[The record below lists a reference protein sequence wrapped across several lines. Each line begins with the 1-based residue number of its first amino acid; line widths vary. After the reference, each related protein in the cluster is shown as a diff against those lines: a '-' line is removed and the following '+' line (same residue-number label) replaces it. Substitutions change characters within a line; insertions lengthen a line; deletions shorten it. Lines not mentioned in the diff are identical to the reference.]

1 MPGRRAPFL
10 PEKQATTPTA
20 VKQWRNLTRMHADG
34 GVVSHATS
42 PARMS
47 AIVSSGHVLPSTAPG
62 RAQHGIGA
70 YFLNSPEPAWSHGR
84 TALAVSGNDGTRR
97 GLEAA
102 GSANRA
108 GVLRTA
114 GTSFPL
120 ARGDTFIAGSSN
132 PVIDLA
138 RSAAQRA
145 GMRVVAPEVARAFA
159 ERAPNGASLALDST
173 AKRGLIRALRGKEA
187 GAPVGMSKEKHRALS
202 RADAHFTAQNP
213 NWDEFVQHA
222 KRKSFVKAVGA
233 DPRADA
239 TLRRHVEQMHQL
251 HAGKRIKTVTG
262 DTGKYQ
268 VVKKP
273 QGGLA
278 CTCPDWRYRRSVSF
292 GEDQKCK
299 HIRAHE
305 AAQEKTGSV
314 LLRQTPWSQRPQLLA
329 DTLKRNLHLPDGYQL
344 QEAKGARFLGIGA
357 PTAKLKITDS
367 AGNSIHDR
375 SIFGENPAKV
385 QLERSGLFRP
395 TWDTYANSL
404 FLKPEH
410 HGHGVGSALVR
421 AIQHSAHDLQ
431 TTGVNTIAMDKGRY
445 AWTRVPG
452 ATFADDETKKY
463 MHETHQNWRAR
474 AGNEHRPV
482 LSSAA
487 APHEYPKEFLLQDD
501 LFEDH
506 VPFSVPLRFPTL
518 PSPGTPM
525 QHTPSVKAAAS
536 PVLIG
541 AALGGV
547 AGAAREHIKQRPE
560 RDAYRMHGDLGNI
573 SPDVAKDRAKGRL
586 RRVMGAGAGG
596 AILGGLA
603 GKMVQ
608 KAVPAARSAVQ
619 TVSHDAGHHFGR
631 GAVEGAR
638 ANIGDSPPKGR
649 LWRMMLGGL
658 AAEKSA
664 GLSDNIASARAHAT
678 MAIAG
683 RTDPVAAGVAGVGGA
698 LEGFG
703 KNMLRTATKGSVPTK
718 NPIAQA
724 AGTVARKAGGTMG
737 RLGSLMQRLA
747 PVAAMA
753 VT

>member
-1 MPGRRAPFL
+1 MPSSAPTPLAHSRWSERPALLHAALGRHLGNLPHGVAADTTTRRALGVLHPEAAITLRTPEGENISEEDGWAEGTAGVSLRKHLFRRKWDMEADALYLKKQHQGKGIGGHVFQGMTRAARDLGVDNITLQADDQGKAVWAKMPGMQFQKHEARQAPGAYSSWRSQHGG
-10 PEKQATTPTA
+10 PE
-20 VKQWRNLTRMHADG
+20 L
-34 GVVSHATS
+34 HATAS
-42 PARMS
+42 PAEYPEEFLKNWSPGPVGFIGYRMPVAKAAS
-47 AIVSSGHVLPSTAPG
+47 APTP
-62 RAQHGIGA
+62 
-70 YFLNSPEPAWSHGR
+70 
-84 TALAVSGNDGTRR
+84 
-97 GLEAA
+97 
-102 GSANRA
+102 
-108 GVLRTA
+108 
-114 GTSFPL
+114 
-120 ARGDTFIAGSSN
+120 
-132 PVIDLA
+132 
-138 RSAAQRA
+138 
-145 GMRVVAPEVARAFA
+145 
-159 ERAPNGASLALDST
+159 
-173 AKRGLIRALRGKEA
+173 
-187 GAPVGMSKEKHRALS
+187 GMSKEKHRALG
-202 RADAHFTAQNP
+202 RADAHFTAQSP

-305 AAQEKTGSV
+305 AAQEK
-314 LLRQTPWSQRPQLLA
+314 Q
-329 DTLKRNLHLPDGYQL
+329 
-344 QEAKGARFLGIGA
+344 
-357 PTAKLKITDS
+357 
-367 AGNSIHDR
+367 
-375 SIFGENPAKV
+375 
-385 QLERSGLFRP
+385 
-395 TWDTYANSL
+395 
-404 FLKPEH
+404 
-410 HGHGVGSALVR
+410 
-421 AIQHSAHDLQ
+421 
-431 TTGVNTIAMDKGRY
+431 
-445 AWTRVPG
+445 
-452 ATFADDETKKY
+452 
-463 MHETHQNWRAR
+463 
-474 AGNEHRPV
+474 
-482 LSSAA
+482 
-487 APHEYPKEFLLQDD
+487 
-501 LFEDH
+501 
-506 VPFSVPLRFPTL
+506 
-518 PSPGTPM
+518 
-525 QHTPSVKAAAS
+525 AAS

-573 SPDVAKDRAKGRL
+573 SPEVAKDRAKGRL

-608 KAVPAARSAVQ
+608 KAVPTARSAVQ

-664 GLSDNIASARAHAT
+664 GVSDNIAAVRAAT
-678 MAIAG
+678 ALAIP
-683 RTDPVAAGVAGVGGA
+683 RTGA
-698 LEGFG
+698 PPKKLLSTLMG
-703 KNMLRTATKGSVPTK
+703 KAPAPT
-718 NPIAQA
+718 P
-724 AGTVARKAGGTMG
+724 R
-737 RLGSLMQRLA
+737 
-747 PVAAMA
+747 